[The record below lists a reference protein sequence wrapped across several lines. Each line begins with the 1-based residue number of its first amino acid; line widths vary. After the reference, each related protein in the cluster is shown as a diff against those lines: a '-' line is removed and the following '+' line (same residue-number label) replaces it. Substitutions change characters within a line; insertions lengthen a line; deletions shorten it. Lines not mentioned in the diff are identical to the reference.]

1 MIDTEKIKAD
11 IALGRESILP
21 TQSFHDQNVIYNAR
35 SACVRHAADLLE
47 ERDHLLHPSQGEVVT
62 YQSRIDALAA
72 ALGRV
77 SEERDA
83 LREERTIDCGTCGSR
98 FVEVKDIE
106 DVTSDGDEFVCPVC
120 AAERFHDHS
129 VTLNRLLWKIAEELG
144 RAVDGG
150 WVDPDD
156 LVETL
161 VDRLRGVRALVEA
174 TWPMPPEAAG
184 SFYLPTPMFD
194 SAQRREL
201 RRALG
206 DPES

>member
-1 MIDTEKIKAD
+1 MTD
-11 IALGRESILP
+11 IEAIRARHRTLCDIGVARPNDDMGR
-21 TQSFHDQNVIYNAR
+21 
-35 SACVRHAADLLE
+35 LLAE
-47 ERDHLLHPSQGEVVT
+47 IDHLLHPSQGEVVT
-62 YQSRIDALAA
+62 YQSRIDELAA
-72 ALGRV
+72 ALHRV

-98 FVEVKDIE
+98 FVEVKDIT

-129 VTLNRLLWKIAEELG
+129 VTLNRLLWRVAEELG
-144 RAVDGG
+144 QAVDGG
-150 WVDPDD
+150 EVDPDD
-156 LVETL
+156 LVDQL
-161 VDRLRGVRALVEA
+161 ISRLRGVRALVEA
-174 TWPMPPEAAG
+174 NWPMPPEA
-184 SFYLPTPMFD
+184 PMFD